1 MSGGLRALRA
11 TRTTAMRT
19 IAMLTIAML
28 ALAILVAASNVAF
41 AIDSAPA
48 FGDPAMQARYERL
61 VEELRC
67 LVCQNQT
74 IADSD
79 APLAQ
84 DLRAQV
90 REMMGD
96 GATDEQIMAFMT
108 ERYGDFVRY
117 RPAFSPRTYA
127 VWIGPF
133 LLLAIGLGVVARVV
147 SRRAA
152 MPFDEDAPGDD
163 ALNEDDIVSTDDG
176 GRAA

>member
-1 MSGGLRALRA
+1 MSGELRAPRA
-11 TRTTAMRT
+11 MLT
-19 IAMLTIAML
+19 IAMPTIAML
-28 ALAILVAASNVAF
+28 ALAVLVASNVAF

-127 VWIGPF
+127 VWMGPF

-147 SRRAA
+147 VRRAA
-152 MPFDEDAPGDD
+152 MPFDDDAPDD
-163 ALNEDDIVSTDDG
+163 HDVVSTDEG
-176 GRAA
+176 GRPA

>member
-1 MSGGLRALRA
+1 MTGALR
-11 TRTTAMRT
+11 TT
-19 IAMLTIAML
+19 L
-28 ALAILVAASNVAF
+28 ALVLLTVGSLTVELAF

-96 GATDEQIMAFMT
+96 GASDEQIMAFMT

-127 VWIGPF
+127 VWLGPF

-147 SRRAA
+147 MRRAA
-152 MPFDEDAPGDD
+152 MPFDDGD
-163 ALNEDDIVSTDDG
+163 ETPPTDEG

>member
-1 MSGGLRALRA
+1 MGALRVTLA
-11 TRTTAMRT
+11 
-19 IAMLTIAML
+19 LAML
-28 ALAILVAASNVAF
+28 AVSSTAL

-96 GATDEQIMAFMT
+96 GATDEEIMAFMT

-133 LLLAIGLGVVARVV
+133 VLLAIGLGVVARVV

-152 MPFDEDAPGDD
+152 MPIDDDAPDEDAIK
-163 ALNEDDIVSTDDG
+163 EDDIVSTGEG
-176 GRAA
+176 GRPA